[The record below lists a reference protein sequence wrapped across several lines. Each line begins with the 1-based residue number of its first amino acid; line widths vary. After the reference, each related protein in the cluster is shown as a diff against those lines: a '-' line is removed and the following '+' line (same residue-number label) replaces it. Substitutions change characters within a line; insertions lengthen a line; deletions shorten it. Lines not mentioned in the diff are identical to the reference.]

1 MWEKFSVSKRKSAP
15 PQGDALGRFGF
26 FSEAAN
32 SFPAAPGIFHQLPG
46 VSRAARIGD
55 DRIGQS
61 DGIPVC
67 ARDAQPSGY
76 FLHIGRI
83 ERSVEALRE
92 DEFPLGRV
100 IGKEQGEREVRTG
113 FFDFCRRA
121 RRHPVKRAVLSDEE
135 FSDSAFLCMLP
146 DGAEQG
152 RIDRFRGVAMADEES
167 EGHEINSCS
176 QIIHAVINTGSNANS
191 TRNYNPESK
200 LKSRVE
206 LHKLMPQGGVSVK
219 ERKELNV
226 ILGMNLQRERE
237 RMGWTQEKFA
247 EMIPMG
253 DKNLSA
259 IECGSKGISIQTLV
273 RMCKVLN
280 VSSDTLLFE
289 NTPKN
294 DVQHLTAQL
303 ERLSPEQ
310 FRIVRDVVYKLMEA
324 FALNEGGE
332 E

>member
-1 MWEKFSVSKRKSAP
+1 M
-15 PQGDALGRFGF
+15 
-26 FSEAAN
+26 
-32 SFPAAPGIFHQLPG
+32 
-46 VSRAARIGD
+46 
-55 DRIGQS
+55 
-61 DGIPVC
+61 
-67 ARDAQPSGY
+67 
-76 FLHIGRI
+76 
-83 ERSVEALRE
+83 
-92 DEFPLGRV
+92 
-100 IGKEQGEREVRTG
+100 
-113 FFDFCRRA
+113 
-121 RRHPVKRAVLSDEE
+121 
-135 FSDSAFLCMLP
+135 
-146 DGAEQG
+146 
-152 RIDRFRGVAMADEES
+152 
-167 EGHEINSCS
+167 
-176 QIIHAVINTGSNANS
+176 
-191 TRNYNPESK
+191 
-200 LKSRVE
+200 
-206 LHKLMPQGGVSVK
+206 K

-226 ILGMNLQRERE
+226 ILGMNLKRERE

-259 IECGSKGISIQTLV
+259 IECGSKGISIQTLA

-310 FRIVRDVVYKLMEA
+310 FRIARDVVYKLMEA